1 MHALAQFGHRV
12 ITVLWRLLFALT
24 FFFAA
29 TSVNLIIGDN
39 HTFGTS
45 TTYVT
50 TFFILGVVLFVLA
63 LQTYPRVRRWADATF
78 ITHQVRTA
86 SLIFALVVIG
96 QIVFVSFVHPV
107 SGFDSGMLNYA
118 AVSAKHVQE
127 PNIVA
132 YYSLNQNNLPI
143 MLLMRQIVVLTGQT
157 SWQFF
162 DFLTLALVDLS
173 ALLNLRTVV
182 ILRRQSLGTAL
193 YLQAGWLAVFP
204 SILMPY
210 TDAWSIPFVSLS
222 LLGAAVISQRHFSL
236 GHRSLGAALVG
247 VSGAITYFIKPSA
260 IIPLI
265 AMIIVVILTWL
276 EQAHHWTRAGV
287 TLTLCLGLAAGA
299 SGAGVYTVAN
309 HAVKNQDYI
318 AIDYSRNIPAI
329 HFAAMGIYG
338 QGGYAPRQA
347 EAMAALPTKAQ
358 KTAYSK
364 DKLLKRLR
372 QLGPWGYLRFL
383 YQKQRNNTADGTFG
397 WLKEGTFFRENQ
409 KPSQKGF
416 ANKLKNFIFL
426 YGEHIADFRFLAQVW
441 WVLLLG
447 LIALSWGKQRGFRE
461 ILRLALL
468 GGFIFL
474 LLFEGG
480 RSRYLIQYLPCFL
493 ILATLDA
500 PVTLRHLKAFVRH
513 YRSAP
518 AEAVSETTS
527 TAPVASVAPT
537 APTAAANTPAVNG
550 AATASADHSLPLA
563 STPATTAGKVAE
575 IAAAATPETPH
586 SDATHV
592 DAPPAKAAP
601 IAPTAAAPGPKLERS
616 NAHLLQDLN
625 LVDQRG
631 ADHLCRP
638 PDQQE

>member
-347 EAMAALPTKAQ
+347 EAMAVLPTKAQ

-500 PVTLRHLKAFVRH
+500 PVTLRNLKAFVRH
-513 YRSAP
+513 YRGAP
-518 AEAVSETTS
+518 AEPVSETVPIAS
-527 TAPVASVAPT
+527 VASVAPV
-537 APTAAANTPAVNG
+537 APVAASNTTAAQVPT
-550 AATASADHSLPLA
+550 TSIADHSLPLA
-563 STPATTAGKVAE
+563 STPAPATEKTAE
-575 IAAAATPETPH
+575 ITAAATPETPH
-586 SDATHV
+586 SNAANV
-592 DAPPAKAAP
+592 DAIPAKAAP
-601 IAPTAAAPGPKLERS
+601 IDPTAAAPSSKLERS
-616 NAHLLQDLN
+616 NAHLLQSLN
-625 LVDQRG
+625 LVDQRT
-631 ADHLCRP
+631 ADHLHRP
-638 PDQQE
+638 PEQQE